1 MEQRM
6 KQWSGFLLRT
16 RRGTSTGV
24 CAGAEVASTGRGKSG
39 LRFPGAV
46 NRARIPAWPLPTGI
60 IGGADLVRLGPT
72 CTFYSLPAVFEELR
86 DSRAKRFLEAF
97 PFPIKFRPIPP
108 EASRAVVA
116 FARKTGDYHQ
126 LSKTDLQCI
135 ALTYA
140 LEAEH
145 FGTQH
150 LRTEPRVFGGVP
162 LSSVQSR
169 VAIAAPG
176 VPLALDPLPQTCL
189 DHLMF
194 LPSRTIDIQL
204 HKARAAWAPPAPQ
217 QATAASRAGVTRQE
231 EDKKLK
237 DDSKTTL
244 NTEEKADTDRERSVE
259 SKEAEIGNRG
269 SSWGGEWITPQNMH
283 LFDKP
288 ISSTS
293 HHLEQERKRV
303 DSTVACVT
311 TDFGM
316 QNVLLQLGL
325 RVYSVNGLEIKTI
338 RNWLMQCHVCR
349 WQTRDMSTK
358 FCGEC
363 GGHTMIR
370 VAVTIDDNGIVRH
383 RPQTRKIFNLRGTQ
397 FPIPKPKGGRMNKD
411 LVFREGGLKQNK
423 KFAWKVKEEDFETS
437 IEFGYSKVGQSKK
450 YEKPDQVGYGS
461 RNSNAVRPV
470 SQKNKRNRRRRDAST
485 YEACF
490 LILAVAHALQVHFT
504 TPPFVLWSQ
513 SILF

>member
-1 MEQRM
+1 MSEVRFLVVD
-6 KQWSGFLLRT
+6 SG
-16 RRGTSTGV
+16 
-24 CAGAEVASTGRGKSG
+24 
-39 LRFPGAV
+39 
-46 NRARIPAWPLPTGI
+46 GI

-194 LPSRTIDIQL
+194 LPSRTVDIQL

-217 QATAASRAGVTRQE
+217 QATAASRAGGLGHNTVEEREAHPVCTPPRGWETTIRRETSSKDLVESTDLSVTRQE

-383 RPQTRKIFNLRGTQ
+383 RPQTRKIFNLRGSQ

-411 LVFREGGLKQNK
+411 LVFRESGLKQNK

-461 RNSNAVRPV
+461 RNPNAVRPV
-470 SQKNKRNRRRRDAST
+470 SQKNKRNRRRR
-485 YEACF
+485 
-490 LILAVAHALQVHFT
+490 
-504 TPPFVLWSQ
+504 
-513 SILF
+513 